1 MISESITIKNF
12 GPIKNIHI
20 EEIKAFTVFI
30 GESASGKST
39 LLKVLALFRYLYKM
53 QSIRSYLKHSN
64 ISKSPFRFTFDSYL
78 KKSGLSEMVCA
89 NTIIL
94 YTVRNGDY
102 AHSIIYQ
109 NGKLNGTSA
118 VLDKSLLCYYKVS
131 FVSEMR
137 SVISAWA
144 DRGARLAGGYLG
156 YYFHETY
163 NDFEEAADQL
173 KQYDLD
179 FLKLKFSLKKSGN
192 QKEYIIT
199 PSDNSHNNIKLRDA
213 SSGIQTS
220 LPVSI
225 IIRYFAQNYKFAESL
240 RNSLLKYLF
249 TNDRI
254 QDFTPSLKLERIP
267 NYAFIHVEEPELSL
281 FPDAQCDLISNVVK
295 SAFNEKN
302 EDRNLGICIATHS
315 PFIINHLNVL
325 LKAGFKNKLF
335 DGASLQE
342 EQVAVYRL
350 FDGELQDLRVQ
361 DNSTGQI
368 LINTLDLSETM
379 HKIQQNFLSL

>member
-78 KKSGLSEMVCA
+78 KKSGLSEMVNA
-89 NTIIL
+89 NTVIL
-94 YTVRNGDY
+94 YTVRNG
-102 AHSIIYQ
+102 AHVHSIIYQ

-118 VLDKSLLCYYKVS
+118 VLDKALLCYYKVS

-163 NDFEEAADQL
+163 NEFEEAADQL

-199 PSDNSHNNIKLRDA
+199 PTDNSYNYIKLRDA

-240 RNSLLKYLF
+240 RNSVLKYLF

-254 QDFTPSLKLERIP
+254 QDFTPSLKLEGIP

-325 LKAGFKNKLF
+325 LKAGFKNKLY

-350 FDGELQDLRVQ
+350 FDGELQDLRVK